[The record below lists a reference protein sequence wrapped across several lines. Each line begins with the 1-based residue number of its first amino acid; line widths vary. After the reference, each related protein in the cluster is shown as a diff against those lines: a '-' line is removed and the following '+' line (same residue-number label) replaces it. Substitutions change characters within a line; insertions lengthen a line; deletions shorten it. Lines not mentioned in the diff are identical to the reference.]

1 VREEDGWLVHP
12 EGFRYPVHPQF
23 VEVDAKLAQMDE
35 LGIDVSVLSSSPT
48 LFFYDAPAD
57 EAAELARRS
66 NDVLASLVAE
76 TGRLYGLAT
85 LPLQAPEAAGEELE
99 RSVKALGLLGAHIGT
114 NCGPTPIDDPALE
127 PVLAAADRL
136 GAPLV
141 LHPYYVGAKPGLEDY
156 YLTNSIGNPLD
167 TCVAAARL
175 MQSGAFDRHPDLRI
189 VLVHGGGF
197 LPYQL
202 GRLDHAFLVRPEAKV
217 ATKRPPSSYL
227 DRFWFDTITHSD
239 ASLAFLLSLVGPE
252 RVVLGTDLPFDMA
265 DARPLERL
273 ARTGTDPHVL
283 GRTASG
289 LLTGLSSGLR
299 D

>member
-1 VREEDGWLVHP
+1 
-12 EGFRYPVHPQF
+12 
-23 VEVDAKLAQMDE
+23 
-35 LGIDVSVLSSSPT
+35 
-48 LFFYDAPAD
+48 
-57 EAAELARRS
+57 
-66 NDVLASLVAE
+66 
-76 TGRLYGLAT
+76 
-85 LPLQAPEAAGEELE
+85 
-99 RSVKALGLLGAHIGT
+99 
-114 NCGPTPIDDPALE
+114 
-127 PVLAAADRL
+127 
-136 GAPLV
+136 V